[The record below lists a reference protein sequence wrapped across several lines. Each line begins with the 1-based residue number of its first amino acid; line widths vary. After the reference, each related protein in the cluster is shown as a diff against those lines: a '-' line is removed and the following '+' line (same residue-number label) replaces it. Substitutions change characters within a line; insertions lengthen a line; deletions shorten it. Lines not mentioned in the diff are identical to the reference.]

1 MSCASDVRR
10 TGRCER
16 RRDGFLA
23 VATGYDG
30 RDRQID
36 EVVQSVYCARS
47 ATTPG
52 RAFPKGQGDISMTF
66 HTPRWVS
73 RSVPAAALGLAL
85 VGAVSACGSS
95 GNPASGNPGTTG
107 AAKESTSQIC
117 TDLTNQSKALESS
130 ILGSMSGL
138 TSGSA
143 ATDPSSVEAQAL
155 TTVKTAL
162 TQLVGVLRADAGKAS
177 DSGLAKAL
185 NDSADALST
194 EVNKVNSVSDLET
207 LGNDMQGMTALD
219 KYCPDALSE

>member
-1 MSCASDVRR
+1 
-10 TGRCER
+10 
-16 RRDGFLA
+16 
-23 VATGYDG
+23 
-30 RDRQID
+30 
-36 EVVQSVYCARS
+36 
-47 ATTPG
+47 
-52 RAFPKGQGDISMTF
+52 MTF

-95 GNPASGNPGTTG
+95 GNPASGNLGTTG
-107 AAKESTSQIC
+107 GGAKESTSQIC
-117 TDLTNQSKALESS
+117 TDLTNQGKALESS

-143 ATDPSSVEAQAL
+143 GTDPSSIESQAL

-185 NDSADALST
+185 NDSADTLST
-194 EVNKVNSVSDLET
+194 EINKVNSISDLEA

-219 KYCPDALSE
+219 KYCPNALSE